1 MGGSPHWISSEQEQA
16 IAGVPHFRNSAEG
29 NTSAERMIGH
39 YVAWYVDPLLAFGS
53 LADWS
58 QVLDAGTG
66 YGWLSFAL
74 ALRTPWHVTAVDRDE
89 RRLQATRAIAD
100 ILGLSDRIDFVPA
113 SVGQLPFKEQEF
125 DVTFCIEVLE
135 HVHAARAAAA
145 CELARVTRNL
155 LTVTTPNRHFPV
167 IGHDTALPFC
177 HMLPIPLRDRY
188 AARFNRQRRQ
198 EGNLFW
204 SAHELHVCLS
214 DFERVSRFL
223 NFPNYRAYRRANSA
237 ECGQANPLSVPMG
250 VRTKRVFYG
259 VARLA
264 AKYSDFIMPNLAS
277 TYRRRKVGH

>member
-1 MGGSPHWISSEQEQA
+1 MKA
-16 IAGVPHFRNSAEG
+16 IARGILWFEEPAEMLDDSGSFMAYAIRHAMQAVQIFRACMKTSGVSRWIN
-29 NTSAERMIGH
+29 
-39 YVAWYVDPLLAFGS
+39 DP
-53 LADWS
+53 
-58 QVLDAGTG
+58 
-66 YGWLSFAL
+66 
-74 ALRTPWHVTAVDRDE
+74 
-89 RRLQATRAIAD
+89 
-100 ILGLSDRIDFVPA
+100 
-113 SVGQLPFKEQEF
+113 
-125 DVTFCIEVLE
+125 FCIEVLE

-145 CELARVTRNL
+145 CDLARVTRDL

-198 EGNLFW
+198 ESNLFW

-237 ECGQANPLSVPMG
+237 ESGQANPLSVPIG
-250 VRTKRVFYG
+250 VRAKRVFYG

-264 AKYSDFIMPNLAS
+264 GKYSDFILPNLAS
-277 TYRRRKVGH
+277 TYRRRNVGH